1 MLINTCV
8 TIFMG
13 GYFCKRNLDFEWQAT
28 IFIRVSCYLTCVLT
42 RLGSGLRYNGR
53 CCYNNG
59 LYCSNSI
66 KFTYN
71 FQHFFSHI
79 IGSDCVTV
87 WCWANLNCQ
96 FRVLL
101 LAVLGFKSGPGPS
114 SNSAIKMHLNRAPSW
129 ESAWPVLKW
138 RLILIMRCVSWRP
151 KRESVSIGGSH
162 VKKDG
167 VFSWLLFF
175 SFSVEF
181 RSQPRLGGIIPRII
195 FIHCPSKKAISL
207 RNKSDFAPAF
217 LFFFVV
223 IFCQRP

>member
-1 MLINTCV
+1 
-8 TIFMG
+8 
-13 GYFCKRNLDFEWQAT
+13 
-28 IFIRVSCYLTCVLT
+28 
-42 RLGSGLRYNGR
+42 
-53 CCYNNG
+53 
-59 LYCSNSI
+59 
-66 KFTYN
+66 
-71 FQHFFSHI
+71 
-79 IGSDCVTV
+79 
-87 WCWANLNCQ
+87 
-96 FRVLL
+96 
-101 LAVLGFKSGPGPS
+101 
-114 SNSAIKMHLNRAPSW
+114 MHLNRAPSW

-217 LFFFVV
+217 LFFFCSDFLSTSVNPYEYLENTNLASAFV
-223 IFCQRP
+223 QRNFMGDYWVETMVTLAMALPFSSTHAHTLS